1 MQSKISKGAS
11 PATFLGFNPKS
22 FPGRNPPP
30 HQEGPTSCKPI
41 QMSSD
46 NSFPRGLDTWLTF
59 LLKKTSAKNGVFY
72 VRFEQCDFPVACR
85 KNGRNTI
92 IPSIYLLGLKI
103 SKQLSHQ
110 WNVSPLLTRRIK
122 GRNALSPESIF
133 P

>member
-1 MQSKISKGAS
+1 MVDSFVKKNLSKKRC
-11 PATFLGFNPKS
+11 L
-22 FPGRNPPP
+22 
-30 HQEGPTSCKPI
+30 
-41 QMSSD
+41 
-46 NSFPRGLDTWLTF
+46 
-59 LLKKTSAKNGVFY
+59 Y

-110 WNVSPLLTRRIK
+110 WDVSPLLTRRIK